1 MTIHLCMEETLAA
14 AVAPVNTPVYGRAV
28 TNDTA
33 NDDRLGKSDWIDQG
47 LRTLAGGGA
56 GALKVGAMAEKL
68 NVSRGSFYWHFADIA
83 AFKSALLQSWQERMT
98 DQVIRDVAGKD
109 EPDRLAYLL
118 KRAFAARPRLD
129 RAIRTWATE
138 DKSVAAIVA
147 AVDAERIAYIAKL
160 LVAAGVARKRA
171 LARATF
177 LYWAYLGQAIVM
189 DPRHAA
195 IPAPALDDIGALF
208 ET

>member
-1 MTIHLCMEETLAA
+1 M
-14 AVAPVNTPVYGRAV
+14 

-83 AFKSALLQSWQERMT
+83 AFKSALLRSWRERMT
-98 DQVIRDVAGKD
+98 DRVIRDVAGKD
-109 EPDRLAYLL
+109 GPDRLAYLL

-138 DKSVAAIVA
+138 DKSVAVIVA

>member
-1 MTIHLCMEETLAA
+1 MEATLAA
-14 AVAPVNTPVYGRAV
+14 TVAPVNTPVYGWAV
-28 TNDTA
+28 TNNARD
-33 NDDRLGKSDWIDQG
+33 DDRLTRSDWIDQG
-47 LRTLAGGGA
+47 LRTLASGGA
-56 GALKVGAMAEKL
+56 GALKVGPMAEKL
-68 NVSRGSFYWHFADIA
+68 KVSRGSFYWHFADIA
-83 AFKSALLQSWQERMT
+83 AFKAALLQSWQERMT

-109 EPDRLAYLL
+109 GPDRLKFLL
-118 KRAFAARPRLD
+118 QRGFAAKSRLD

-138 DKSVAAIVA
+138 DKGVAALVA
-147 AVDAERIAYIAKL
+147 AVDAERIDYIAKL